1 MDRAES
7 LAAAGAKAAL
17 ASQQVIRERFGHEE
31 AEVTCVYPWPRE
43 SPCIARR
50 LCVYALVLQVPMS
63 GGGAWQRH
71 QQDPRH
77 IYMVRARA
85 SPERDLQW

>member
-50 LCVYALVLQVPMS
+50 LCLDVRVMQVPRTCWGMQ
-63 GGGAWQRH
+63 QRH

-77 IYMVRARA
+77 IYLVRVG
-85 SPERDLQW
+85 PGCE